1 MGDGVV
7 IKYVIEN
14 DPHGHNKMLNPT
26 CDHGKDDMK
35 KYTVQEGEYFTIKT
49 YYKKSINYAKCY
61 GKGYEKAFETTS
73 ELVYR
78 NETVYTAVKE
88 MGTEWDCSFHSLRN
102 ISNIMNNITVNYD
115 TFANTVCS
123 MKLHIRRKEAPL
135 VILVN
140 NMAMFLIRS
149 PLSEAEADF
158 TTVYTYEL
166 GDVVNIISVAK
177 TYSIKNTLNMKCP
190 YLGEQSNQFIETNFD
205 SNKIVG
211 IKTTLT
217 SLHDGKYCL
226 FTIANQLDYSTVRL
240 RFIQKSDPMKI
251 TINGLTIR
259 PRLEN
264 RSTLLH
270 VINYKYKSNSRI
282 DVICE
287 TTPKYRLKFRC
298 TVDSVDGPA
307 AQICDIQLRPGDMFL
322 NQTNLMEMSLPANQT
337 VLELHADNWQKIYYE
352 YDADE
357 VLVVKCS
364 VIKPPLNV
372 IYMHFEKN
380 STTDKNIIS
389 KIVHLNSESEKSS
402 VVCYLKDQVNDEQK
416 LEHDEV
422 MYTSTVIFVKKPY
435 LIDPEAP
442 STDANQEIHDPDSP
456 NSDANTV
463 SVSNQ
468 VPYEGSPQCNNYE
481 NLSTPSESS
490 IPPYPAQWEANNYAV
505 PVDHRQEEPAY
516 SVPIQPLYTEP
527 VPKNARKLK
536 QNQVGPTYAILNIKA
551 KQKRN
556 IIKDTNDPNY
566 SEVFNRNYAN
576 VAKESPYVNAEEPMY
591 CEANVAS
598 KNQNPYTNVHN
609 SPYANSSAQEYV
621 EPTYCEPQRRK

>member
-1 MGDGVV
+1 MCCFKIILLITLTGHLLMELVVADGVV

-35 KYTVQEGEYFTIKT
+35 KYTVQEGENFTIKT

-73 ELVYR
+73 EVVYR

-149 PLSEAEADF
+149 PLSEVEADF

-240 RFIQKSDPMKI
+240 RFIQKS
-251 TINGLTIR
+251 
-259 PRLEN
+259 E
-264 RSTLLH
+264 ST
-270 VINYKYKSNSRI
+270 
-282 DVICE
+282 
-287 TTPKYRLKFRC
+287 
-298 TVDSVDGPA
+298 
-307 AQICDIQLRPGDMFL
+307 
-322 NQTNLMEMSLPANQT
+322 LMEMSLPANQT

-435 LIDPEAP
+435 LIEPEAP

-468 VPYEGSPQCNNYE
+468 VPYEVIAAIAALICVIIISVFIILVKMRKRNQTQGSPQCNNYE

-490 IPPYPAQWEANNYAV
+490 IPPYPAQWEATNYAV

>member
-1 MGDGVV
+1 
-7 IKYVIEN
+7 
-14 DPHGHNKMLNPT
+14 MLNPT

-35 KYTVQEGEYFTIKT
+35 KYTVQEGENFTIKT

-73 ELVYR
+73 EVVYR
-78 NETVYTAVKE
+78 NETVVKIIPE
-88 MGTEWDCSFHSLRN
+88 QKSIISL
-102 ISNIMNNITVNYD
+102 YLEK
-115 TFANTVCS
+115 NTV
-123 MKLHIRRKEAPL
+123 
-135 VILVN
+135 
-140 NMAMFLIRS
+140 
-149 PLSEAEADF
+149 
-158 TTVYTYEL
+158 
-166 GDVVNIISVAK
+166 
-177 TYSIKNTLNMKCP
+177 
-190 YLGEQSNQFIETNFD
+190 
-205 SNKIVG
+205 
-211 IKTTLT
+211 
-217 SLHDGKYCL
+217 
-226 FTIANQLDYSTVRL
+226 
-240 RFIQKSDPMKI
+240 
-251 TINGLTIR
+251 
-259 PRLEN
+259 
-264 RSTLLH
+264 
-270 VINYKYKSNSRI
+270 
-282 DVICE
+282 
-287 TTPKYRLKFRC
+287 KFRC

-322 NQTNLMEMSLPANQT
+322 NQTTLMEMSLPANQT

-435 LIDPEAP
+435 LIEPEAP
-442 STDANQEIHDPDSP
+442 STDANQEILI
-456 NSDANTV
+456 AAIAALICV
-463 SVSNQ
+463 IIISVFIILVKMRKRNQ
-468 VPYEGSPQCNNYE
+468 TQGSPQCNNYE